1 MHNAHHQP
9 MIQLFNQSQ
18 QFLNSRKG
26 WLFSWSLDWV
36 SGLETLL
43 FMSLYLVVRVA
54 KQELLKK
61 AEELKDNFKAVE
73 NQEDINNK

>member
-1 MHNAHHQP
+1 M
-9 MIQLFNQSQ
+9 
-18 QFLNSRKG
+18 
-26 WLFSWSLDWV
+26 FSWLLDWV